1 MTGIAGPQSM
11 PVAGRRSLV
20 LRLRLLAFGSAGVSQ
35 RRGSRVHEQW
45 AHFRFSVI
53 GQLLAA
59 PPRKGMLRLELD
71 KLAACAWR
79 RPVSGEPVR
88 FGVSTLER
96 WYYRARKERH
106 DPVAVLRRKLRK
118 DAGAQDAMGAAV
130 CQAVLAQYAAH
141 KSWSVK
147 LHHDNV
153 LALAERNPALTPVP
167 SYSTLRR
174 FLAAHGLDKRRRLTS
189 RRTEGA
195 ERAEARL
202 LDREVRSYE
211 AEYVNGLWHWDC
223 HVGSRKVLTPRGEWQ
238 TPVLFGVLDD
248 RSRLACHLQRYL
260 AENAENVAHGLS
272 QALQKRGLPRAALSD
287 NGAAMTAAEIAEGLA
302 RLGIVHET
310 TLPYSPYQNAKQE
323 SFWGPV
329 DGRLIAML
337 EDVPGPAACR
347 GEGAID
353 LASPY
358 GSARIRHPLRHQ
370 QGQIPLSAWTFDPPP
385 QHSALSIP
393 FLLIPYQS
401 RNAVACE
408 RPLCAKT
415 GLSGRKPTWI
425 SLDCPHEEDRLSLV
439 RALDALVAITDP
451 LGWGHTPAIHRPG
464 RCRRRIRR
472 GRSLFSGPSL
482 RTPTR
487 LAFSLAGGRRCEDQ
501 PHRDRHGGDR
511 HALREPAVHGRG
523 RRSSRSDRGRTASAR
538 HQQRVARAGDRW
550 LAIFR
555 LSTGR
560 RPE

>member
-11 PVAGRRSLV
+11 HVAGRRSLV

-79 RPVSGEPVR
+79 HPVSGEPVR

-118 DAGAQDAMGAAV
+118 DAGAQAAMGAAV

-248 RSRLACHLQRYL
+248 RSRLACHLQ
-260 AENAENVAHGLS
+260 
-272 QALQKRGLPRAALSD
+272 
-287 NGAAMTAAEIAEGLA
+287 
-302 RLGIVHET
+302 
-310 TLPYSPYQNAKQE
+310 
-323 SFWGPV
+323 W
-329 DGRLIAML
+329 
-337 EDVPGPAACR
+337 
-347 GEGAID
+347 
-353 LASPY
+353 
-358 GSARIRHPLRHQ
+358 
-370 QGQIPLSAWTFDPPP
+370 
-385 QHSALSIP
+385 
-393 FLLIPYQS
+393 
-401 RNAVACE
+401 
-408 RPLCAKT
+408 
-415 GLSGRKPTWI
+415 
-425 SLDCPHEEDRLSLV
+425 
-439 RALDALVAITDP
+439 
-451 LGWGHTPAIHRPG
+451 
-464 RCRRRIRR
+464 
-472 GRSLFSGPSL
+472 
-482 RTPTR
+482 
-487 LAFSLAGGRRCEDQ
+487 
-501 PHRDRHGGDR
+501 
-511 HALREPAVHGRG
+511 
-523 RRSSRSDRGRTASAR
+523 
-538 HQQRVARAGDRW
+538 
-550 LAIFR
+550 
-555 LSTGR
+555 
-560 RPE
+560 

>member
-1 MTGIAGPQSM
+1 MTCIAGPQSM

-79 RPVSGEPVR
+79 HPVSGEPVR

-118 DAGAQDAMGAAV
+118 DAGAQAAMGAAV

-248 RSRLACHLQRYL
+248 RSRLACHLQWYL

-287 NGAAMTAAEIAEGLA
+287 NGAVMTAAEIAEGLA

-329 DGRLIAML
+329 EGRLIAML
-337 EDVPGPAACR
+337 EDVPDLTLAMLNEATQAWAEFDYNRKLHSEIGEAPITRFLKGPEVTRPSPDSAA
-347 GEGAID
+347 
-353 LASPY
+353 L
-358 GSARIRHPLRHQ
+358 
-370 QGQIPLSAWTFDPPP
+370 
-385 QHSALSIP
+385 
-393 FLLIPYQS
+393 
-401 RNAVACE
+401 
-408 RPLCAKT
+408 
-415 GLSGRKPTWI
+415 
-425 SLDCPHEEDRLSLV
+425 
-439 RALDALVAITDP
+439 
-451 LGWGHTPAIHRPG
+451 
-464 RCRRRIRR
+464 
-472 GRSLFSGPSL
+472 
-482 RTPTR
+482 R
-487 LAFSLAGGRRCEDQ
+487 LAFTRTEQRTQRKSDGTVVIAGRRFEV
-501 PHRDRHGGDR
+501 PNRYRH
-511 HALREPAVHGRG
+511 LRGAEVRFASWDLTTVHLVDSRTGTVLCRLYPQDKTKNASGLRRPLDKVTAEPA
-523 RRSSRSDRGRTASAR
+523 SAKS
-538 HQQRVARAGDRW
+538 
-550 LAIFR
+550 
-555 LSTGR
+555 STGMAPLLAQLLAR
-560 RPE
+560 QAAAGLPPPYLPKDEGDDT

>member
-1 MTGIAGPQSM
+1 MTCIAGPQSM

-79 RPVSGEPVR
+79 HPVSGEPVR

-118 DAGAQDAMGAAV
+118 DAGAQAAMGAAV

-248 RSRLACHLQRYL
+248 RSRLACHLQWYL

-310 TLPYSPYQNAKQE
+310 TLPYRVGAAAQSPLNGGKHAADDR
-323 SFWGPV
+323 
-329 DGRLIAML
+329 DGQCLRL
-337 EDVPGPAACR
+337 PG
-347 GEGAID
+347 
-353 LASPY
+353 S
-358 GSARIRHPLRHQ
+358 STSRHR
-370 QGQIPLSAWTFDPPP
+370 
-385 QHSALSIP
+385 
-393 FLLIPYQS
+393 
-401 RNAVACE
+401 
-408 RPLCAKT
+408 
-415 GLSGRKPTWI
+415 
-425 SLDCPHEEDRLSLV
+425 
-439 RALDALVAITDP
+439 
-451 LGWGHTPAIHRPG
+451 
-464 RCRRRIRR
+464 
-472 GRSLFSGPSL
+472 L
-482 RTPTR
+482 RTPQRCGGT
-487 LAFSLAGGRRCEDQ
+487 SVPDAGRETGDPRFLGRR
-501 PHRDRHGGDR
+501 RFGDR
-511 HALREPAVHGRG
+511 LRPGAA
-523 RRSSRSDRGRTASAR
+523 SSGRTEGAR
-538 HQQRVARAGDRW
+538 EH
-550 LAIFR
+550 
-555 LSTGR
+555 
-560 RPE
+560 